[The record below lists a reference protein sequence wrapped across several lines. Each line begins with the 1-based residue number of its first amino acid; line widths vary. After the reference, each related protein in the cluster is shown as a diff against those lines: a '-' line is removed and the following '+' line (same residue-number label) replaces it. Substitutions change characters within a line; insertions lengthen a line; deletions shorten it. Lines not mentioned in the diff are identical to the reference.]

1 MGRSHIMYCILGLLR
16 TTCVDAKRQAGRNR
30 TLYPYITPLT
40 HEHEKEIF
48 YTCEDIVNIVT
59 KSIFLSSI
67 AIELQSFFI
76 LSQIRNPT
84 ICGMKTRSHMAICAI
99 CTQGRIFQLNFSGIV
114 FQNHEFH
121 ATKLVTVV
129 IMQLGV
135 QPYS

>member
-1 MGRSHIMYCILGLLR
+1 MGRSHIVYCILGLLR

-67 AIELQSFFI
+67 VVGLNSIIL
-76 LSQIRNPT
+76 LSQIRNHT
-84 ICGMKTRSHMAICAI
+84 TCGMKTRSHMTICAI
-99 CTQGRIFQLNFSGIV
+99 CTQGRIFPTKFSGIV

>member
-1 MGRSHIMYCILGLLR
+1 MDRSHIMYCILGLLR

-67 AIELQSFFI
+67 AVSLKSIII
-76 LSQIRNPT
+76 LSQTRNPT
-84 ICGMKTRSHMAICAI
+84 TCGMKTRSHMTICAI
-99 CTQGRIFQLNFSGIV
+99 CTLGRIFS
-114 FQNHEFH
+114 
-121 ATKLVTVV
+121 T
-129 IMQLGV
+129 
-135 QPYS
+135 